1 MQLLSPSSDSNQQFL
16 LLLWA
21 KFLLI
26 GCPIK
31 WVWFSYYKMT
41 SYRAKRKKTV
51 WSITFSVYMRWIKYR
66 RFNWDSVI
74 HLITSQCSAVSNQHL
89 QDLDQHQLF
98 YPTPFNIRDQTAL
111 KSLKSFVTMNVFMFS
126 VWKCLFFITFF
137 PVSSNIL
144 EVHVSFKFLGQNLN
158 KLLQNQ

>member
-111 KSLKSFVTMNVFMFS
+111 KSLKIVRHYECFHVLS
-126 VWKCLFFITFF
+126 VKMSIFYYF